1 MRKNCPM
8 IWIETIVLALL
19 LSGTACERRPL
30 FLADNQAR
38 LDLTVHDTLPLVG
51 RVPSGNLYETRLYD
65 HASGRLS
72 ETSYTGPSG
81 GDIFAPAGSYV
92 LVCSTFDTESILFSE
107 EGELN
112 TLTASTNP
120 APVSVG
126 DLYRTVVRAV
136 EWETTESLDRM
147 PVVRQPDYLFSATV
161 QDLSIPF
168 RDVDDERFVIKADAW
183 PVVQTCRLVAR
194 GVTGQSWL
202 ADATVFLSGVA
213 PGCRLAAHTLLEDA
227 SALWFSLGKSPGDR
241 CLQAYFNTFGFLP
254 GLSNQ
259 LYLLLT
265 DTEGGRYLF
274 HFDVTKQ
281 CPRGWDA
288 ATIYVDLDFE
298 IPEPVHG
305 GGGFAPTVDEWN
317 VVTHPV
323 QL

>member
-1 MRKNCPM
+1 MKKQRF
-8 IWIETIVLALL
+8 TLFAAAVALAIL

-38 LDLTVHDTLPLVG
+38 LELTVHDTLPLVG
-51 RVPSGNLYETRLYD
+51 KVPSGNLYETRLYD
-65 HASGRLS
+65 HSTGKLS

-81 GDIFAPAGSYV
+81 GDIYAPAGSYD
-92 LVCSTFDTESILFSE
+92 LICSTFDTESILFSE
-107 EGELN
+107 EGGLQ
-112 TLTASTNP
+112 TLMASTNP

-126 DLYRTVVRAV
+126 DLYRTVVRAA
-136 EWETTESLDRM
+136 EWETAEAVDRM

-161 QDLSIPF
+161 QELAVPF
-168 RDVDDERFVIKADAW
+168 RDVEDERFVIKADAW
-183 PVVQTCRLVAR
+183 PVVRTCRLVAR

-213 PGCRLAAHTLLEDA
+213 PGCRLVGRTLLEEA
-227 SALWFSLGKSPGDR
+227 SALWFSLGKSPEDR
-241 CLQAYFNTFGFLP
+241 CLKASFNTFGFLP

-281 CPRGWDA
+281 CPRGGEA
-288 ATIYVDLDFE
+288 ATIYVDLDFD

-323 QL
+323 EL